1 MCRIPTCLQVYICN
15 TTASRYIPQIYDPS
29 LRSEKFATDK
39 PRALWARGVFSGKL
53 LMTEDEGRIFVEY
66 TIVAVVHMIYTRDI
80 TLGYRG
86 DYLTMKTT
94 YNYVLYFIVDSWA
107 WFALALADLKVT
119 MVSHVIN
126 KFKFQQAIHKIEE
139 FVPL

>member
-1 MCRIPTCLQVYICN
+1 MCRIPTRLQVYICN
-15 TTASRYIPQIYDPS
+15 TTASRCIPQIYDPS
-29 LRSEKFATDK
+29 LRSEEFATDNL
-39 PRALWARGVFSGKL
+39 RAWSFFSGKL

-66 TIVAVVHMIYTRDI
+66 TIVAVVHMIYTMS
-80 TLGYRG
+80 RG
-86 DYLTMKTT
+86 DYVTMKTT
-94 YNYVLYFIVDSWA
+94 YNYVLYFIVNSWA